1 MTGQGEGSAGNI
13 RCEVREHP
21 ELVELVCT
29 GAYFPGAQLYV
40 AKEAFIAASRT
51 GRVAALVDVRQVTGP
66 APSMSERYDQ
76 AVQVAQL
83 QASITPRIRLALL
96 GHEPM
101 VHPQR
106 FGEIVATNRGAL
118 LRVFTDEAMA
128 LEWLLAKPKT
138 P

>member
-1 MTGQGEGSAGNI
+1 MGSAGEGSAGNI
-13 RCEVREHP
+13 RFEVREHP
-21 ELVELVCT
+21 EYVELVCI
-29 GAYFPGAQLYV
+29 GAYFPGAQLHV
-40 AKEAFIAASRT
+40 AKEAFAAAARA
-51 GRVAALVDVRQVTGP
+51 GRVAALIDVRQVAGP
-66 APSMSERYDQ
+66 GPTMSERYDQ

-83 QASITPRIRLALL
+83 QSSITPRVRLALL
-96 GHEPM
+96 GREPI

-118 LRVFTDEAMA
+118 LRVFTDEALA

>member
-1 MTGQGEGSAGNI
+1 MTAQGEGTAGKI

-21 ELVELVCT
+21 THVELVCT
-29 GAYFPGAQLYV
+29 GAYYPGAQLYV
-40 AKEAFIAASRT
+40 AMEAFAAASRA
-51 GRVAALVDVRQVTGP
+51 GRIAALVDVRQVTGP

-96 GHEPM
+96 GREPM

-118 LRVFTDEAMA
+118 LRVFTDEALA

>member
-21 ELVELVCT
+21 GHVELVCV
-29 GAYFPGAQLYV
+29 GAYYPGAQLNV
-40 AKEAFIAASRT
+40 AREALMAASRS
-51 GRVAALVDVRQVTGP
+51 GRTAALIDVRQVAGP
-66 APSMSERYDQ
+66 APTMSERYDQ
-76 AVQVAQL
+76 AVKVAQL
-83 QASITPRIRLALL
+83 QSSVSPRIRLALL
-96 GHEPM
+96 GHEPI

-118 LRVFTDEAMA
+118 LRVFTDEALA
-128 LEWLLAKPKT
+128 LEWLLAKPRT

>member
-1 MTGQGEGSAGNI
+1 MTDQGEGSAGNI
-13 RCEVREHP
+13 RFEVREHP
-21 ELVELVCT
+21 EHVELVCI

-40 AKEAFIAASRT
+40 AEQAFAAASRA
-51 GRVAALVDVRQVTGP
+51 GRNAALIDVRQVAGP
-66 APSMSERYDQ
+66 APTMSERYDQ
-76 AVQVAQL
+76 AVKVTQL
-83 QASITPRIRLALL
+83 QSSITPRIRLALL

-128 LEWLLAKPKT
+128 LAWLLATPKT